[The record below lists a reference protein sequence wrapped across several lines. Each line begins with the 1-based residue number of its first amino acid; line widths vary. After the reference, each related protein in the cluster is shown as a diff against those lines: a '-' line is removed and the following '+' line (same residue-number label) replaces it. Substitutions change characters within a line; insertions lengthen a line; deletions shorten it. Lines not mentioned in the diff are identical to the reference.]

1 MKKLILLL
9 AFPIVLLSCE
19 KENIETEINAVP
31 SSVNFKGVKSKL
43 QLNFTGL
50 SPLGPHFRY
59 EGWIIVNGEPISTG
73 KFNITPAGVM
83 APSVFNVNK
92 DDLADAST
100 FVLTIEPQPDS
111 DPSPASTHVLAGN
124 FDGSSANLS
133 IDHGAALGTDF
144 LSSTGVYILATPT
157 TSTMDDELSG
167 IWFLDLSSGSPGVG
181 LNLPVLPSGW
191 VYEGWTV
198 IDGKPVTS
206 GKFIDPD
213 DFDFDDPYSSNENPG
228 PPFPGEDYV
237 MNAPHGLSFPTDL
250 SGGIAV
256 ISVEPYPD
264 NGPEPF
270 AIKPLVGD
278 IPVNANVHFNYSLMS
293 NPSSFPTGMAIR

>member
-1 MKKLILLL
+1 
-9 AFPIVLLSCE
+9 
-19 KENIETEINAVP
+19 
-31 SSVNFKGVKSKL
+31 
-43 QLNFTGL
+43 
-50 SPLGPHFRY
+50 
-59 EGWIIVNGEPISTG
+59 
-73 KFNITPAGVM
+73 M
-83 APSVFNVNK
+83 APNKFNVNETAL
-92 DDLADAST
+92 DVANT
-100 FVLTIEPQPDS
+100 FVLTIEPHPDPDS
-111 DPSPASTHVLAGN
+111 SPASTHVLAGN
-124 FDGSSANLS
+124 FEGSSANLS

-144 LSSTGVYILATPT
+144 SSSTGVYILATPT

-167 IWFLDLSSGSPGVG
+167 IWFLNLSSGSPGVG

-206 GKFIDPD
+206 GKFIEVADI
-213 DFDFDDPYSSNENPG
+213 DFDDPYSSNENPG

-237 MNAPHGLSFPTDL
+237 LNAPQGLSFPTDL

-270 AIKPLVGD
+270 ALKPLVGD
-278 IPVNANVHFNYSLMS
+278 IPLNATVHFNYSLS
-293 NPSSFPTGMAIR
+293 QNPGSFPIGMATR